1 MSIEINIRK
10 KLGNFTLDVN
20 LSKNGNCLGILG
32 ASGEGKSM
40 TLKCLA
46 GIEKPDYGKI
56 VANNKVLFDSE
67 KKINLPPQKRN
78 VGYLFQN
85 YALFPKMTVEENIA
99 IGIKAKGNKE
109 HVSEM
114 VFKKLQE
121 FQLKDLGKKYPTELS
136 GGQQQRVALA
146 RIMASSPDVIM
157 LDEPFSALDS
167 YLKEVLQE
175 QLLETLKSFKGDII
189 MVSHSRDEIYKF
201 CDELAV
207 MEKGSII
214 ILGKTKE
221 IFEKPKKFQ
230 AARLTGCKNISPM
243 EKINDYE
250 IFAKNWGIKIKTNT
264 IISDKIKHIGI
275 RAHDILVSDEPLNE
289 NSFLAELKAITEAP
303 FEINCM
309 FQNMKIK
316 ESEEIWWKIPK
327 AKWLGYGINAV
338 KYLTFPTENIM
349 FLE

>member
-1 MSIEINIRK
+1 MSIDINIRK
-10 KLGNFTLDVN
+10 KLGGFSLDV
-20 LSKNGNCLGILG
+20 SFVKNGNCLGILG

-46 GIEKPDYGKI
+46 GIEKPDHGKI
-56 VANNKVLFDSE
+56 VLNNKVLFDSE

-99 IGIKAKGNKE
+99 IGIKERSDKKFVKETVLNKI
-109 HVSEM
+109 
-114 VFKKLQE
+114 KE
-121 FQLKDLGKKYPTELS
+121 FQLTDLGEKYPTELS

-167 YLKEVLQE
+167 YLKEILQE
-175 QLLETLKSFKGDII
+175 QLLETLKSFSGDII

-207 MEKGSII
+207 LEKGSIVI
-214 ILGKTKE
+214 MGRTKD
-221 IFEKPKKFQ
+221 IFEKPKRFQ
-230 AARLTGCKNISPM
+230 AARLTGCKNISPVK
-243 EKINDYE
+243 KINDYE
-250 IFAKNWGIKIKTNT
+250 IYVKNWGIKIKTKTLIN
-264 IISDKIKHIGI
+264 DNIKYIGI
-275 RAHDILVSDEPLNE
+275 RAHDILVTDEPINE
-289 NSFLAELKAITEAP
+289 NSFFAELKAVTEAP
-303 FEINCM
+303 FEVNCM
-309 FQNMKIK
+309 FTNKK
-316 ESEEIWWKIPK
+316 FEESQEIWWKISK
-327 AKWLGYGINAV
+327 AKWQDYSINAE
-338 KYLTFPTENIM
+338 KYLTFPEENLM